1 MAEQTDHLQDKHD
14 RAEASGG
21 FTPAPSH
28 PELAPSELRG
38 ACPLSSEELM
48 RMTVAAGDGDELLGQ
63 ERALDAI
70 RLAIG
75 IDASGYNVFVTGLRT
90 RQERGTVLR
99 LLEEQASRMP
109 TPGDWVYVNNFRSPE
124 APVALYL
131 TPGQG
136 NELRTRMQEL
146 VNYVLDQL
154 PKAFRREDFDHERA
168 ALREKY
174 NRRAQELF
182 GNFETRA
189 RERGFALQSTAS
201 GQVIFIP
208 LIRGNSSLATR
219 RSRPIST
226 TSANT
231 C

>member
-1 MAEQTDHLQDKHD
+1 MAEQTDDHQNKHD
-14 RAEASGG
+14 GSEASPRG

-28 PELAPSELRG
+28 SELGPTELRG
-38 ACPLSSEELM
+38 ACPLTSEELLQM
-48 RMTVAAGDGDELLGQ
+48 ASAGGDGDGLLGQ

-75 IDASGYNVFVTGLRT
+75 IDAPGYNVFVTGLRT

-99 LLEEQASRMP
+99 LLEEQASRAP
-109 TPGDWVYVNNFRSPE
+109 TPGDWVYVNNFRTPE

-131 TPGQG
+131 KPGQG

-146 VNYVLDQL
+146 VNFVLDQL
-154 PKAFRREDFDHERA
+154 PKAFRREDFDQERA

-182 GNFETRA
+182 GNFE
-189 RERGFALQSTAS
+189 
-201 GQVIFIP
+201 
-208 LIRGNSSLATR
+208 
-219 RSRPIST
+219 
-226 TSANT
+226 
-231 C
+231 